1 MAPLG
6 AIGGPQEMTKV
17 SLPIESAVKF
27 ATALDT
33 ANRVSECAHVITND
47 TLNSLSSL
55 VLKLNTFV
63 SRVANL
69 FLDLI
74 L

>member
-6 AIGGPQEMTKV
+6 VTGCSQEMTKV

-33 ANRVSECAHVITND
+33 ANRVS
-47 TLNSLSSL
+47 S
-55 VLKLNTFV
+55 
-63 SRVANL
+63 
-69 FLDLI
+69 
-74 L
+74 